1 MIYCKQ
7 HKLVSELREN
17 LFMSIQSLPNWFS
30 QVLQLVL
37 NLRVSS
43 PSFFLFFY
51 EEYVKH
57 LNYISHTIIE
67 KHNEPSHCGSLCV
80 K

>member
-1 MIYCKQ
+1 MIYGKQ

-37 NLRVSS
+37 NFESEQPL
-43 PSFFLFFY
+43 LFPIFIWRICKTFKLHFSY
-51 EEYVKH
+51 YNREA
-57 LNYISHTIIE
+57 
-67 KHNEPSHCGSLCV
+67 
-80 K
+80 